1 MNKHKCENC
10 DYYNGLQKGCGCKHF
25 HLFNGGCLNYIPR
38 KKKEN
43 YTRCLKCKHCVE
55 TEIELKTYGEK
66 ARQVRYQCLL
76 TGCAESIVPDNIKCP
91 YYHKTEVEEQVK
103 QEKVDNYYFESLTNE
118 TVNHPKHYNDHSSI
132 ECIDNMCLIF
142 GATATYNYC
151 LINAYK
157 YMSRYKFKNGMED
170 LQKARWY
177 LDHAISL
184 QQGYNLIVN
193 NEQFETLCS
202 LCERYMIDYEE
213 E

>member
-1 MNKHKCENC
+1 MNEEN
-10 DYYNGLQKGCGCKHF
+10 
-25 HLFNGGCLNYIPR
+25 
-38 KKKEN
+38 N
-43 YTRCLKCKHCVE
+43 YTRCLKCKHYREVE
-55 TEIELKTYGEK
+55 RKLNVMGMETKETNYECWVTE
-66 ARQVRYQCLL
+66 
-76 TGCAESIVPDNIKCP
+76 CADSIVPDNIKCP

-103 QEKVDNYYFESLTNE
+103 QEQVDNCYFESLTNE
-118 TVNHPKHYNDHSSI
+118 TVNHPKHYNDNSSI

-157 YMSRYKFKNGMED
+157 YTSRYKFKNGMED

-177 LDHAISL
+177 LDHAVSL
-184 QQGYNLIVN
+184 QHGYNLIVD
-193 NEQFETLCS
+193 NERFETLCS

>member
-10 DYYNGLQKGCGCKHF
+10 DYYNGLKKENGCKHF
-25 HLFNGGCLNYIPR
+25 HLVDGGCLNYIPR
-38 KKKEN
+38 KQEQ
-43 YTRCLKCKHCVE
+43 
-55 TEIELKTYGEK
+55 I
-66 ARQVRYQCLL
+66 
-76 TGCAESIVPDNIKCP
+76 DNC
-91 YYHKTEVEEQVK
+91 
-103 QEKVDNYYFESLTNE
+103 YFESLTNE
-118 TVNHPKHYNDHSSI
+118 TVNHPKHYNEHSSI

-184 QQGYNLIVN
+184 QHGYNLIVD
-193 NEQFETLCS
+193 NERFETLCS

>member
-1 MNKHKCENC
+1 MNDEN
-10 DYYNGLQKGCGCKHF
+10 
-25 HLFNGGCLNYIPR
+25 
-38 KKKEN
+38 N

-55 TEIELKTYGEK
+55 TEIELKTYREK
-66 ARQVRYQCLL
+66 ARQVRHQCWL
-76 TGCAESIVPDNIKCP
+76 TGFAEPIVSDNIKCA
-91 YYHKTEVEEQVK
+91 YYHKMEVAKLDEAV
-103 QEKVDNYYFESLTNE
+103 EKCNDM
-118 TVNHPKHYNDHSSI
+118 VNHPTHYEGHSSI

-184 QQGYNLIVN
+184 QHGYDLIVD

-213 E
+213 EQI